1 MLIRISLIVAIL
13 AGLAAGALNFVKVK
27 DEVQKLQADR
37 NDQRTQKTAALA
49 DAANKLK
56 LLTATS
62 NNLKSVE
69 GTLATTKRERDD
81 AVKKAADQTTIARA
95 ANESLA
101 KEKAERVAAQQDLS
115 AFKGTQMTP
124 EEIMAMKGS
133 QKSLLSAIDGLKEE
147 NNLLGTK
154 LTDVQAQLNRIFH
167 PETPVFLPTT
177 CAGKV
182 LATDPKWNFV
192 VLNFGR
198 EQGVLKDGELLVNR
212 AGRLV
217 AKVVVYSIQKDRCI
231 ANVVPG
237 WQLGDIFE
245 GDLVIPAHPE
255 S

>member
-27 DEVQKLQADR
+27 DDIQKLTADR
-37 NDQRTQKTAALA
+37 DDHKKRQQIAEL
-49 DAANKLK
+49 DASSTHK
-56 LLTATS
+56 LLTTTS
-62 NNLKSVE
+62 NNLKTVE
-69 GTLATTKRERDD
+69 GSLAKANTDLNNAKKQVTDLTTSVQR
-81 AVKKAADQTTIARA
+81 
-95 ANESLA
+95 ANETAA
-101 KEKAERVAAQQDLS
+101 KEKADRVAAQQELE
-115 AFKGTQMTP
+115 AFRLTQLTP
-124 EEIMAMKGS
+124 QEIVAMKQS
-133 QKSLLSAIDGLKEE
+133 QKGLVNAIDGLKEE

-154 LTDVQAQLNRIFH
+154 LTDVSAQLRRIFH
-167 PETPVFLPTT
+167 PDESIPLPTT
-177 CAGKV
+177 CTGKV

-217 AKVVVYSIQKDRCI
+217 AKVVVYSVQKDRCI

>member
-13 AGLAAGALNFVKVK
+13 AGLAAGTLNFIKVK
-27 DEVQKLQADR
+27 ENVQKLQADR
-37 NDQRTQKTAALA
+37 NDQRDKKTAALN
-49 DAANKLK
+49 DAASKLK
-56 LLTATS
+56 LLTSTS
-62 NNLKSVE
+62 NTLKTVE
-69 GTLATTKRERDD
+69 GNLATTKRSLDD
-81 AVKKAADQTTIARA
+81 ANKKVVEQTAVARTA
-95 ANESLA
+95 TESLA
-101 KEKAERVAAQQDLS
+101 KEKADRIAAQQDL
-115 AFKGTQMTP
+115 AAYKGTQLSP
-124 EEIMAMKGS
+124 EEIVAMTRS
-133 QKSLLSAIDGLKEE
+133 QKGLLSAIDGLKEE
-147 NNLLGTK
+147 NGLLGTK
-154 LTDVQAQLNRIFH
+154 LNDVQAQLNRIFH
-167 PETPVFLPTT
+167 PETPVYLPTT

-217 AKVVVYSIQKDRCI
+217 AKVIVYSIQKDRCI

-245 GDLVIPAHPE
+245 GDMVIPAHPE